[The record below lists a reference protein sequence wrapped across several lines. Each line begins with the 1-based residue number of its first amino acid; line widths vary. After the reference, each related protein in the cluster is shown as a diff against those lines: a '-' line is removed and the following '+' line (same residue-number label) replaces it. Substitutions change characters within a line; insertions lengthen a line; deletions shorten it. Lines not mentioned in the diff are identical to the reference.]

1 MALGFLASTYLTKKQ
16 RGEKMRLSVRS
27 IYTLCIAVPVL
38 CVTSQ
43 PAFALLCTRYS
54 LDHSGF
60 VDIAAA
66 AS

>member
-1 MALGFLASTYLTKKQ
+1 MI
-16 RGEKMRLSVRS
+16 LSGHS
-27 IYTLCIAVPVL
+27 IYTLLIAVPVL

-60 VDIAAA
+60 ISIAAA
-66 AS
+66 ESWYPETLNIRDALFKDIR